1 MIMSSLIRLAVFS
14 LALAAFGAGAA
25 HADEYGV
32 SAEHD
37 RLISDGARSTPAA
50 PLGAAQ
56 ARIVEKMFDYHGTYP
71 APPRETARLPLNH
84 YATTG
89 SALSAPDVVGNGGPQ
104 DETARAIYRP
114 GTGTDW

>member
-1 MIMSSLIRLAVFS
+1 MNSLIRLAAFS
-14 LALAAFGAGAA
+14 LTLAAFGAGAA

-37 RLISDGARSTPAA
+37 QLVIGAARSTPAA

-56 ARIVEKMFDYHGTYP
+56 ARTVEKMFDYHGTYP
-71 APPRETARLPLNH
+71 APPKETARLPLNH
-84 YATTG
+84 YATMG
-89 SALSAPDVVGNGGPQ
+89 STLSAPDVVGNGGPQ
-104 DETARAIYRP
+104 DDTARAIFRP